1 MFSKTM
7 SYTLRI
13 ALTSLALCLPARAEQ
28 IEVATGVLCDTQQ
41 QMERFVALYD
51 GNAST
56 AINAVNAEENDPT
69 ACVVATIAY
78 VRGPELVTS
87 RTKNGTFQI
96 MQVLVVGIFSNGA
109 FRASVPATFFSVE
122 RIAEQAA

>member
-1 MFSKTM
+1 MFTKTM

-13 ALTSLALCLPARAEQ
+13 ALLSLALCASARAEQ
-28 IEVATGVLCDTQQ
+28 VEVATGILCDTQK

-51 GNAST
+51 GDAST
-56 AINAVNAEENDPT
+56 AISAVNGEENDPT

-78 VRGPELVTS
+78 LRGPEIITA

-96 MQVLVVGIFSNGA
+96 MQVLVVAIFSHGA
-109 FRASVPATFFSVE
+109 FRASIPTPYFSVKRVAE
-122 RIAEQAA
+122 RAA